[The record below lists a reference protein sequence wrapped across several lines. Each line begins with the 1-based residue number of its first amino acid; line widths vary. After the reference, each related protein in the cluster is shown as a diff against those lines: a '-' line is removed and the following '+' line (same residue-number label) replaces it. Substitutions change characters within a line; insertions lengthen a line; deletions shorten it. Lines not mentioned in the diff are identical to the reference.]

1 MPHQEPLQN
10 PAGERRT
17 TSEIEDIAVMV
28 RLHLYNQ
35 GRPCGAKNVRHYM
48 ATEYAIDPLPSERT
62 INRILSQQGLT
73 NRRTGSYE
81 E

>member
-1 MPHQEPLQN
+1 MPHQAPLQN

-17 TSEIEDIAVMV
+17 TAEIQEIAVMV
-28 RLHLYNQ
+28 RLHLYNR
-35 GRPCGAKNVRHYM
+35 GLPCGAKKVRHYM

-73 NRRTGSYE
+73 NGRTGIYE